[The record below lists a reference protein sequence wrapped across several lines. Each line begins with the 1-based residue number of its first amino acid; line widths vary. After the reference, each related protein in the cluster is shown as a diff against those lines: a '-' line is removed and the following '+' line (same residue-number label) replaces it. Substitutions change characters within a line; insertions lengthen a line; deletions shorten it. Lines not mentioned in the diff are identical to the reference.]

1 MGPVPLAAIRAPLLR
16 ALAACICA
24 GFLALPAHAADP
36 APPSMLRK
44 TVPVYPVEARRL
56 GQEGTVHIRIR
67 VLADGQPADLRVQ
80 RSSGTQ
86 ALDNAA
92 LAAATASTF
101 RPARNAEG
109 AAVEAVV
116 VVPYKFVL
124 EDGPER
130 EPARPPLPAPAP
142 EAP

>member
-1 MGPVPLAAIRAPLLR
+1 MPLGFTCVA

-24 GFLALPAHAADP
+24 SFLIQPAHAADP
-36 APPSMLRK
+36 TPPAMLRK

-56 GQEGTVHIRIR
+56 GEEGTVHVRLR
-67 VLADGQPADLRVQ
+67 VLADGQPTDLRVQ
-80 RSSGTQ
+80 RSSGAQ

-92 LAAATASTF
+92 LAAAAASTF

-109 AAVEAVV
+109 VAVEAVV
-116 VVPYKFVL
+116 IVPYKFVL

-130 EPARPPLPAPAP
+130 ETARPPLPTPAP